1 MSNRDTFLTIVGDV
15 LAELVPEATVDVNP
29 DVLSR
34 PEPGTIRVVVGEVE
48 DEPDGRLIGYDVRIA
63 VYGNNVDLL
72 PEDTRRSKMT
82 WDRGVTSALEKA
94 RPASGRILGLGK
106 RRRRSPMIRWGEG
119 LSRGQSATMI
129 GGLRAQ
135 PYSAD
140 AVSVLPSRPTVA
152 EVDQG
157 VLADVL
163 ARRIRTTTQYDQ
175 AELRASIQGT
185 KDLGDGRFKVDLLV
199 SPNRLA
205 AWSPWHVQ
213 ANLRAALEYLTG
225 TSHAH
230 VGQIVGVDVTV
241 TPLGVAAGGVGWN
254 PVTVGGSR
262 AMGVEAVVTVD
273 SGQQVPVVEEAVV
286 GGE

>member
-1 MSNRDTFLTIVGDV
+1 MSARDAFLAILADV
-15 LAELVPEATVDVNP
+15 LSELAPGARVDTAP

-34 PEPGTIRVVVGEVE
+34 PEPNTIRVVVGEVE
-48 DEPDGRLIGYDVRIA
+48 DEPDGRLTGYGVKIA
-63 VYGNNVDLL
+63 VYGDLDLL
-72 PEDTRRSKMT
+72 PEDTRRSKMA
-82 WDRGVTSALEKA
+82 WDRGVISALEKA
-94 RPASGRILGLGK
+94 RPASGRILALGK
-106 RRRRSPMIRWGEG
+106 RWRGIIRWGEG
-119 LSRGQSATMI
+119 LSRGQSVTMI

-135 PYSAD
+135 PYSSD
-140 AVSVLPSRPTVA
+140 VITVLPSNPVVA

-163 ARRIRTTTQYDQ
+163 ARRIRAATQYDQ

-185 KDLGDGRFKVDLLV
+185 KGLGDGRFKVDLLV
-199 SPNRLA
+199 SPNRMA

-213 ANLRAALEYLTG
+213 TNLRAALEYLTG

-254 PVTVGGSR
+254 PVTVGGSQ

-273 SGQQVPVVEEAVV
+273 SGQQVPVEVEEAVDS
-286 GGE
+286 GE